1 MKIIMASSELVPFA
15 YTGEL
20 GKNVRTLAVELKK
33 AGHDV
38 SVALPYYRSIAEGGY
53 KVSPTDVEFQVNLG
67 GKRASADILE
77 TRSEDGVQVFLVRRD
92 EYFDRSSIY
101 GDTRAYEDN
110 AERFIF
116 FSKAVLELSR
126 RLTPTPEVIHAHDW
140 PTALIPV
147 FSKERQLPFQTVL
160 TIYDLKHQG
169 SFWSFDFGLTNLP
182 GHYFSTRGVEF
193 YGRFNFLKGGILF
206 ADAVVLPGEPAMFE
220 AFTPEGGYGLDAVL
234 QENAARVHGIL
245 LGNDYAATN
254 PPLDS
259 LVKGP
264 SSSGVTAA
272 KAAYRQALASRLGIS
287 LAPDDVLATVPLNPG
302 DQQTLT
308 PIVPITD
315 LLLTSGFRL
324 ILTGEVPAGARAK
337 AITASCR
344 YPAKF
349 ATVHESPGTE
359 GYALILAAADL
370 VLIPSSLGY
379 RAQPLIASLRYGTI
393 PVVRFRRG
401 LTQLVTDVQPAGQ
414 SGTSFIYYNHQPE
427 GVFDALVRARWL
439 RQDAPSWHELVE
451 RAAQWDFSWHQTATD
466 YGALY
471 AELVRHRQAMPA

>member
-38 SVALPYYRSIAEGGY
+38 SVVLPYYRSIAEGGY
-53 KVSPTDVEFQVNLG
+53 KVNATDVEFQVDLG

-77 TRSEDGVQVFLVRRD
+77 TRSEDGIQVFLVRRD

-101 GDTRAYEDN
+101 GDTRPYDDN

-116 FSKAVLELSR
+116 FAKAVLELSR

-147 FSKERQLPFQTVL
+147 FSKDRQLPFQTVL

-182 GHYFSTRGVEF
+182 GHYFSARGVEF

-206 ADAVVLPGEPAMFE
+206 ADAVVLPGEPATFE

-254 PPLDS
+254 PPLDG
-259 LVKGP
+259 LIQGP
-264 SSSGVTAA
+264 APSDVVDA
-272 KAAYRQALASRLGIS
+272 KVAYRQALASRLGLS
-287 LAPDDVLATVPLNPG
+287 LAPDDVLATVPLNAE
-302 DQQTLT
+302 DQQVLT
-308 PIVPITD
+308 PVVPITD

-324 ILTGEVPAGARAK
+324 VLTGEVPAGARAK
-337 AITASCR
+337 AITASRR
-344 YPAKF
+344 YPGKLT
-349 ATVHESPGTE
+349 TVHESPGTE
-359 GYALILAAADL
+359 GYALTLAAADL
-370 VLIPSSLGY
+370 VLVPSSLGY
-379 RAQPLIASLRYGTI
+379 RAQPVIASLRYGTI
-393 PVVRFRRG
+393 PVIRFRRG
-401 LTQLVTDVQPAGQ
+401 LIQLVTDVQPT
-414 SGTSFIYYNHQPE
+414 SRTGTSFIYYNNRPE
-427 GVFDALVRARWL
+427 GVFDALCRARWVK
-439 RQDAPSWHELVE
+439 QDAQTWHELVH
-451 RAAQWDFSWHQTATD
+451 RAAQCDFSWHQTAAD
-466 YGALY
+466 YGTLY